1 MGVVVYLYKAMNIYL
16 AQLSLT
22 RQICQ
27 VLFKLCFFQ
36 VCPLPPSLTLCWSN
50 IIDDKT
56 KNNSILSR
64 RVVFSGFY
72 HSWKH
77 QLNKIYNEGQVVYR
91 HLNAEMFQRVSL
103 KLLKSSVRDYNKC
116 IKKKKFKLGGVT
128 KAAANIDLHY
138 RYQKYVKMLSFL
150 ERKDFK
156 LLHLSSQQPQT
167 PNIYCHKCQRK
178 TLNPFILQHIYI
190 TSERSWKLKKK
201 VIVRANRRDS

>member
-1 MGVVVYLYKAMNIYL
+1 
-16 AQLSLT
+16 
-22 RQICQ
+22 
-27 VLFKLCFFQ
+27 
-36 VCPLPPSLTLCWSN
+36 
-50 IIDDKT
+50 
-56 KNNSILSR
+56 
-64 RVVFSGFY
+64 
-72 HSWKH
+72 
-77 QLNKIYNEGQVVYR
+77 
-91 HLNAEMFQRVSL
+91 MFQRVSL

-190 TSERSWKLKKK
+190 TSERS
-201 VIVRANRRDS
+201 